1 MKTLRFIGMAIM
13 MVLVASSFISCSSD
27 DDGDNASASKI
38 EGVWNLTN
46 STEQSVLASTKGRIL
61 TLSGLDNNEQ
71 VSFYT
76 IDGKLLGKTIAV
88 NGTASYAISS
98 GPVVIV
104 RISDSSI
111 KISVE

>member
-1 MKTLRFIGMAIM
+1 MRG
-13 MVLVASSFISCSSD
+13 
-27 DDGDNASASKI
+27 
-38 EGVWNLTN
+38 
-46 STEQSVLASTKGRIL
+46 VLASSSDGIL

-76 IDGKLLGKTIAV
+76 IDGTLLGKTIAV

-98 GPVVIV
+98 GSVVIAK
-104 RISDSSI
+104 IGDSSI